1 MFEKCIGW
9 QWGHSTLKCGVS
21 HDGFIWYVTCS
32 QSVSHL
38 LSALLP
44 AAARTLLQDLRLVLA
59 LVLILRGGA
68 AGGGLGGGRARSR
81 RGGES
86 STLYLLTATGHVCH
100 LWSVVS
106 LLSWSAG
113 PLWTVGD
120 HDTQPVRLL
129 LLYGSAS
136 WGATVTSLSM
146 LLIIFDS
153 FLSLDPG
160 YASILA
166 YVAWPSTRLN
176 WRSTGSM

>member
-1 MFEKCIGW
+1 MMD
-9 QWGHSTLKCGVS
+9 SYDMS
-21 HDGFIWYVTCS
+21 HVVS

-38 LSALLP
+38 LSSLLP

-68 AGGGLGGGRARSR
+68 AGGGLGGGRARCR

-113 PLWTVGD
+113 PLWTVGH

-136 WGATVTSLSM
+136 WGATVTSRSM
-146 LLIIFDS
+146 LPIIFSLIS
-153 FLSLDPG
+153 FARPRLRIHFAVCG
-160 YASILA
+160 LA
-166 YVAWPSTRLN
+166 VNTAELKIDRIHVNKTR
-176 WRSTGSM
+176 M